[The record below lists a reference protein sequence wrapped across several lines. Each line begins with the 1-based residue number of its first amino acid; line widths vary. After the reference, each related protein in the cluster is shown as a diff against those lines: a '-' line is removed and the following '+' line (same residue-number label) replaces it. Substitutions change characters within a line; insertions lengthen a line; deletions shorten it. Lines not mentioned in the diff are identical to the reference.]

1 MVILMTLQ
9 ALLLLA
15 LQLWIVT
22 YSLFIS
28 STRASSE
35 SCMCLPEYEC
45 MDPHGPYGSHP
56 LDVAVLGLH
65 APCPVYGQVRCCDK
79 SVVKWYYQDDR
90 TEYVH
95 GNADVGEYIV
105 EDLHLDVIS
114 DDSESDEK
122 KDLCGC
128 LDLAVCPPSFR
139 QYWSE
144 ECKHPLV
151 LCCVRGY
158 PDRFHE
164 KTDIRPSKS
173 KLRSILSSSKQKE
186 DLKPQLRL
194 NSYFPVKHNHFETVP
209 EKARIVRGILVFLTI
224 NLFYVVI
231 FCFQKEQKRVQFQ

>member
-28 STRASSE
+28 STRASPE
-35 SCMCLPEYEC
+35 SCTCLPEYEC

-95 GNADVGEYIV
+95 GNANVDENSVPGLFN
-105 EDLHLDVIS
+105 DS
-114 DDSESDEK
+114 DDDSDSDTDQSKRK
-122 KDLCGC
+122 KSNMSMEVVKNPGKSRD
-128 LDLAVCPPSFR
+128 
-139 QYWSE
+139 
-144 ECKHPLV
+144 
-151 LCCVRGY
+151 
-158 PDRFHE
+158 FH
-164 KTDIRPSKS
+164 
-173 KLRSILSSSKQKE
+173 
-186 DLKPQLRL
+186 
-194 NSYFPVKHNHFETVP
+194 
-209 EKARIVRGILVFLTI
+209 FLTTR
-224 NLFYVVI
+224 YYRAVY
-231 FCFQKEQKRVQFQ
+231 